1 MGGEDFLNYEID
13 VINIFNNGNDDLK
26 MSEEYLI
33 ELINRKLASLIIY
46 YELQKWNLH
55 ICLI

>member
-46 YELQKWNLH
+46 YELQK
-55 ICLI
+55 